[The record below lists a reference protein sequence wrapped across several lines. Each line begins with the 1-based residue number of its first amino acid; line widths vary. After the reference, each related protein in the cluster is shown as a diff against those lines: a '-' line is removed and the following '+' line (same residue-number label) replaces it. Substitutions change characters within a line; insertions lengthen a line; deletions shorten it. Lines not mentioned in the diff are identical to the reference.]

1 MRFERRTV
9 VVTGAAGNLGRS
21 VAEAFAAEG
30 ANLALLDLRMAELE
44 EIWDGRDN
52 VGFHEVDLL
61 DAGAAESAMAEV
73 DARFGSLDVLCNIAG
88 GFHMG
93 EPVHELTDD
102 AWRRLLDLN
111 VTTLLNAVRGAVPRM
126 LAGGGGRIVNVGANA
141 ARSGVAQMGAYTAAK
156 STVIR
161 FTEAMAGELRTQGIN
176 VNCVLPSIID
186 TPENRDAM
194 PGADPAKWVA
204 PQDLAKVILFLASDD
219 AGAIHG
225 AALPVVG
232 LS

>member
-1 MRFERRTV
+1 MRFGGRTV
-9 VVTGAAGNLGRS
+9 VVTGAAGNLGRA

-30 ANLALLDLRMAELE
+30 ADLALLDLRMAELE

-61 DAGAAESAMAEV
+61 DAGAAEGAMAEV
-73 DARFGSLDVLCNIAG
+73 LARFGSLDVLCNIAG

-93 EPVHELTDD
+93 EPVHELTED

-161 FTEAMAGELRTQGIN
+161 FTEAMAGELRNRGIN

-204 PQDLAKVILFLASDD
+204 PQELAKVILFLASDE

>member
-1 MRFERRTV
+1 MRFGGRTV
-9 VVTGAAGNLGRS
+9 VVTGAAGNLGRA

-30 ANLALLDLRMAELE
+30 ADLALLDLRMAELE
-44 EIWDGRDN
+44 EIWDGRGN

-61 DAGAAESAMAEV
+61 DAGAAEGAMAEV
-73 DARFGSLDVLCNIAG
+73 NARFGSLDVLCNIAG

-161 FTEAMAGELRTQGIN
+161 FTEAMAGELRNRGIN

-204 PQDLAKVILFLASDD
+204 PQDLAKVILFLASDE
-219 AGAIHG
+219 ASAIHG

>member
-1 MRFERRTV
+1 MRFGGRTV
-9 VVTGAAGNLGRS
+9 VVTGAAGNLGRA

-30 ANLALLDLRMAELE
+30 ADLALLDLRMAELE
-44 EIWDGRDN
+44 EIWNGRDN

-61 DAGAAESAMAEV
+61 DAGAAGRAMAEV
-73 DARFGSLDVLCNIAG
+73 NARFGSLDVLCNIAG

-102 AWRRLLDLN
+102 AWRRILDLN

-141 ARSGVAQMGAYTAAK
+141 ARSGMAQMGAYTAAK
-156 STVIR
+156 SAVIR

-204 PQDLAKVILFLASDD
+204 PQDLAKVILFLASDE